1 MREEFP
7 ATGPSGPGAPQMRAS
22 DADRDRAVD
31 VLRAAMADGRL
42 TPDEFSERMET
53 ALSARTLGELAGLT
67 SDLAAS
73 PVWQDQ
79 PDQALAQAS
88 DVARIDQRG
97 GSVRREGRWVVP
109 QRLNLRSAW
118 CDVTLDFTDAVIVH
132 GTLLIYLNVRGGTL
146 ALLTGPGIAV
156 DADALRVRYTD
167 VAIGPAVGP
176 DAPVRLRVELA
187 GRMRYGRIEARWPRA
202 AGS

>member
-1 MREEFP
+1 VREEFP

-31 VLRAAMADGRL
+31 VLRAATADGRL

-67 SDLAAS
+67 SDL
-73 PVWQDQ
+73 
-79 PDQALAQAS
+79 ALAQAS

-167 VAIGPAVGP
+167 VAIGPAAGP